1 VGDIVLLKDFNK
13 IETFLVVARE
23 RGFSKASVKLGVSQP
38 AITQQI
44 KYLEDYLD
52 TKLIERKKSGIK
64 LTNSGEELY
73 KIAVE
78 LESAVMKAENQ
89 LMHILNKD
97 ITFSLGASF
106 TIGNYILPGNCLN
119 GIKKAIGNDVK
130 LTIDVSKNI
139 IEMLKDKSIDLG
151 LIEAPI
157 HDEDLIYRKWLEDEL
172 VLFSN
177 TPLPREVYIEDLYNY
192 EWVCREDGSHTKAL
206 LTEKFSEFNIK
217 CKDFNIVSEVNN
229 STALLNTI
237 LRSEKNLERPTVSII
252 SKYTIAHEV
261 ANKRLF
267 QSKIKGLDL
276 TRILYIVYHK
286 NNKNNPY
293 INAAVDFIL
302 SKEC

>member
-1 VGDIVLLKDFNK
+1 MLLKDFSK

-23 RGFSKASVKLGVSQP
+23 RGFSKASKKLGVSQP

-44 KYLEDYLD
+44 KYLEFYLD

-64 LTNSGEELY
+64 LTNAGEELY

-78 LESAVMKAENQ
+78 LESAVMRAENQ
-89 LMHILNKD
+89 LMSILNKD

-119 GIKKAIGNDVK
+119 GIKNAIGNDLK
-130 LTIDVSKNI
+130 LTIDVSKKI
-139 IEMLKDKSIDLG
+139 VEMLRDNSINLG

-157 HDEDLIYRKWLEDEL
+157 FDENLLYRKWLEDEL

-177 TPLPREVYIEDLYNY
+177 TPLPREIYIEDLYNY
-192 EWVCREDGSHTKAL
+192 DWVCREQESHTRAL
-206 LTEKFSEFNIK
+206 LSEKFSEFNIK
-217 CKDFNIVSEVNN
+217 CKDFNVISEVNN

-237 LRSEKNLERPTVSII
+237 LRSKKDLEKPTVSII

-261 ANKRLF
+261 SNKRLF

-276 TRILYIVYHK
+276 KRTLYITYNK
-286 NNKNNPY
+286 NNRNNPY

-302 SKEC
+302 SKKC